1 MKKVKKVE
9 EIEEGRR
16 TISDQVQKKAN
27 DEDLPDPEFDM
38 DEISLQVMSKADHE
52 KKKDVA

>member
-9 EIEEGRR
+9 KIEEGRR